1 VNKRTLRDIDVKGK
15 RVLVRVDYNV
25 PIRKGSDEITDDARI
40 RATLPTIGYLRDRGA
55 RVTLCSHLGR
65 PDGKVVDSM
74 RLAPVRLR
82 LSYLLGTEVR
92 DAGGPSGDEPVRATS
107 ALGPGQ
113 VALLENLRFDP
124 REEGNAPEF
133 AGELARLGDVFV
145 NDAFGAAHRA
155 HASTAG
161 VAAYLPAVAGL
172 LMARELEM
180 LGRALES
187 PDRPVVA
194 VVGGAKVSDKLAVL
208 THLSAKVDTILIG
221 GGMVAEF
228 LRARGQSGGASKSVP
243 EDVSAAG
250 GLLKKAQEPGQAG
263 GQEPSQPSGHRRAGV
278 MIPGDV
284 VVAPRFEEAAPA
296 TVVDASAVPVDQL
309 VLDIGPDTRRL
320 YGSVIRSAKT
330 VLWNGPMGVFEWPA
344 FAAGTRAIAEAIARN
359 TKATSVVGGGSTAE
373 AVAMFGLA
381 DRMTHVSTGG
391 GASLEF
397 LEGRTLPGVAVL
409 LDK

>member
-1 VNKRTLRDIDVKGK
+1 MEKKTVRDIDVRGK

-25 PIRKGSDEITDDARI
+25 PLKKGTDQITDDARI
-40 RATLPTIGYLRDRGA
+40 RATLPTIGFLRDRDA
-55 RVTLCSHLGR
+55 TVILCSHLGR
-65 PDGKVVDSM
+65 PDGKVVDEL
-74 RLAPVRLR
+74 RLAPVRQM
-82 LSYLLGTEVR
+82 LSYLLGTEVK
-92 DAGGPSGDEPVRATS
+92 DAGGPSGDEPARATAS
-107 ALGPGQ
+107 LRPRD
-113 VALLENLRFDP
+113 VALMENLRFDP
-124 REEGNAPEF
+124 REEKNDAGF
-133 AGELARLGDVFV
+133 ARELARLGEIFV

-161 VAAYLPAVAGL
+161 VTAHLPSVAGL
-172 LMARELEM
+172 LLARELEM

-228 LRARGQSGGASKSVP
+228 LRARGFSGGASKSSE
-243 EDVSAAG
+243 EDVRAAKQ
-250 GLLKKAQEPGQAG
+250 LLERAPGRPEA
-263 GQEPSQPSGHRRAGV
+263 EV

-284 VVAPRFEEAAPA
+284 VVAPAFDERSPA
-296 TVVDASAVPVDQL
+296 TVAHAARVLPGVL
-309 VLDIGPDTRRL
+309 VMDIGPQTRAS
-320 YGSVIRSAKT
+320 YAAQIGAAKT
-330 VLWNGPMGVFEWPA
+330 ILWNGPMGVFEWAA
-344 FAAGTRAIAEAIARN
+344 FAAGTKAVAEAIARN
-359 TKATSVVGGGSTAE
+359 SAATSVVGGGSTAE
-373 AVAMFGLA
+373 AVASLGLA

-397 LEGRTLPGVAVL
+397 LEGKTLPGVAAL

>member
-1 VNKRTLRDIDVKGK
+1 MTKKTLRDIDVKGK

-25 PIRKGSDEITDDARI
+25 PMRKGSDEITDDARI

-55 RVTLCSHLGR
+55 RVVLCSHFGR

-82 LSYLLGTEVR
+82 LSYLLGAEVL
-92 DAGGPSGDEPVRATS
+92 DAGGPSGDEPLRVAK
-107 ALGPGQ
+107 ALGAGQ

-124 REEGNAPEF
+124 REEKNDPGF
-133 AGELARLGDVFV
+133 ARELARLGDVFV
-145 NDAFGAAHRA
+145 NDAFVAAHRA

-161 VAAYLPAVAGL
+161 VAAYLQAVAGL

-208 THLSAKVDTILIG
+208 THLSARVDTILIG

-228 LRARGQSGGASKSVP
+228 LRARGLGGGASTSS
-243 EDVSAAG
+243 ESDVLAAK
-250 GLLKKAQEPGQAG
+250 GLLERTPGRRKAEVVVPA
-263 GQEPSQPSGHRRAGV
+263 
-278 MIPGDV
+278 DV
-284 VVAPRFEEAAPA
+284 VVAERFEETAPPS
-296 TVVDASAVPVDQL
+296 VVDSAKVPPGRL
-309 VLDIGPDTRRL
+309 VLDIGPQARNAYAATIA
-320 YGSVIRSAKT
+320 GAETI
-330 VLWNGPMGVFEWPA
+330 LWNGPMGVFEWPA

-359 TKATSVVGGGSTAE
+359 SKATSVVGGGSTAE

-381 DRMTHVSTGG
+381 DRITHVSTGG

-397 LEGRTLPGVAVL
+397 LEGRTLPGVAAL
-409 LDK
+409 LDR